1 MERWKDAYGYPS
13 YEISTNGVIRNKNT
27 KKIKT
32 TYLDNDGYEKASLY
46 KKENGD
52 KISNRVLVHRLMC
65 ETFLGGSHP
74 NLQVNHINGVKDD
87 NRIENLE
94 WAIPKENVLHSY
106 NKNKRRPSGGRGPI
120 KRVYVVETGK
130 IYENLHEC
138 AKDIGSD
145 SGNISKCLHGVIP
158 SVKGYHII
166 YAEERNDFLYPHQK
180 EALNKMFNGCVL
192 NGTVG
197 SGKSRVG
204 LYYYFR
210 RYGGSMEPEYRMM
223 RPKPK
228 PADLYILTTAKKR
241 NDMEWEEEM
250 TPFLLSTDQKRNVC
264 GNKVVID
271 SWQNIKKYS
280 NVKNAFFIFD
290 ENKINGKGVWAKSFL
305 TITKN
310 NEWIILSAS
319 NGDRIEDYET
329 LFIAE
334 GFVKNRTEFR
344 EQFLVYSR
352 YTNFPM
358 VTGYRNER
366 RFFRCRDKILIDMDF
381 KRKTIPHHEDIFVEY
396 DHKKYKDVVRTRW
409 DIYKD
414 EPIQQA
420 SGLCLVLR
428 RVVNEDPSRE
438 NAILDILKDHPK
450 AIIFYNFD
458 TELEILLNIS
468 YQKGTEIAQYN
479 GHKHEPIPK
488 GNRWVYLVNYNACEA
503 WNTIRTNCMIFYSQ
517 NYSYKVMLQAS
528 GRIDRLNT
536 PYTDLY
542 YYHLKSHSGIDLA
555 ISRALSQKKKFN
567 ERKFTKWD

>member
-1 MERWKDAYGYPS
+1 MEKWKDIDGLCENTRKSAYKQQKILSKKPRTEKQIES
-13 YEISTNGVIRNKNT
+13 ARRNITLTNK
-27 KKIKT
+27 
-32 TYLDNDGYEKASLY
+32 
-46 KKENGD
+46 
-52 KISNRVLVHRLMC
+52 
-65 ETFLGGSHP
+65 
-74 NLQVNHINGVKDD
+74 
-87 NRIENLE
+87 
-94 WAIPKENVLHSY
+94 
-106 NKNKRRPSGGRGPI
+106 KRRTR
-120 KRVYVVETGK
+120 
-130 IYENLHEC
+130 
-138 AKDIGSD
+138 
-145 SGNISKCLHGVIP
+145 
-158 SVKGYHII
+158 
-166 YAEERNDFLYPHQK
+166 DFLYFHQK
-180 EALNKMFNGCVL
+180 EALKKMFNGCVL

-204 LYYYFR
+204 LYYYFQR
-210 RYGGSMEPEYRMM
+210 NGGSIDPEYIPMSP
-223 RPKPK
+223 RPM
-228 PADLYILTTAKKR
+228 DLYILTTAKKR
-241 NDMEWEEEM
+241 NDLEWEGEL
-250 TPFLLSTDQKRNVC
+250 TPFLLSTDPKQNKFY
-264 GNKVVID
+264 GNKIVVD
-271 SWQNIKKYS
+271 SWQNIKKYDDIE
-280 NVKNAFFIFD
+280 NAFFIFD
-290 ENKINGKGVWAKSFL
+290 ENKINGKGAWAKSFL
-305 TITKN
+305 KITKH

-334 GFVKNRTEFR
+334 GFVKNRTDFR
-344 EQFLVYSR
+344 EQFLIYSR

-468 YQKGTEIAQYN
+468 YQKGTKVAQYN

-488 GNRWVYLVNYNACEA
+488 GNKWVYLVNYNACEA
-503 WNTIRTNCMIFYSQ
+503 WNTTRTNCMIFYSQ

-542 YYHLKSHSGIDLA
+542 YYHLKSRSGIDLA

>member
-1 MERWKDAYGYPS
+1 MEKWKD
-13 YEISTNGVIRNKNT
+13 I
-27 KKIKT
+27 
-32 TYLDNDGYEKASLY
+32 DGFPDY
-46 KKENGD
+46 
-52 KISNRVLVHRLMC
+52 KISSEGKILRISKNYYLKPCLDKSIGYFVVNLYDTKGRPHRKFLHRLIA
-65 ETFLGGSHP
+65 EAFIP
-74 NLQVNHINGVKDD
+74 NPENKRTVNHIDGNKS
-87 NRIENLE
+87 NNELSNLE
-94 WAIPKENVLHSY
+94 WVTDSENMLHAFSHGLCENTRKSAY
-106 NKNKRRPSGGRGPI
+106 KQQKILSKKPRTEKQIESARRNITLINKKRRTR
-120 KRVYVVETGK
+120 
-130 IYENLHEC
+130 
-138 AKDIGSD
+138 
-145 SGNISKCLHGVIP
+145 
-158 SVKGYHII
+158 
-166 YAEERNDFLYPHQK
+166 DFLYFHQK
-180 EALNKMFNGCVL
+180 EALKKMFNGCVL

-204 LYYYFR
+204 LYYYFQR
-210 RYGGSMEPEYRMM
+210 NGGSIDPEYIPMSP
-223 RPKPK
+223 RPM
-228 PADLYILTTAKKR
+228 DLYILTTAKKR
-241 NDMEWEEEM
+241 NDLEWEGELA
-250 TPFLLSTDQKRNVC
+250 PFLLSTDPKQNKFY
-264 GNKVVID
+264 GNKIVVD
-271 SWQNIKKYS
+271 SWQNIKKYDGIE
-280 NVKNAFFIFD
+280 NAFFIFD

-542 YYHLKSHSGIDLA
+542 YYHLKSRSGIDLA

-567 ERKFTKWD
+567 ERKFAKWD

>member
-1 MERWKDAYGYPS
+1 ME
-13 YEISTNGVIRNKNT
+13 
-27 KKIKT
+27 
-32 TYLDNDGYEKASLY
+32 
-46 KKENGD
+46 
-52 KISNRVLVHRLMC
+52 
-65 ETFLGGSHP
+65 
-74 NLQVNHINGVKDD
+74 Q
-87 NRIENLE
+87 
-94 WAIPKENVLHSY
+94 
-106 NKNKRRPSGGRGPI
+106 
-120 KRVYVVETGK
+120 
-130 IYENLHEC
+130 
-138 AKDIGSD
+138 
-145 SGNISKCLHGVIP
+145 

-334 GFVKNRTEFR
+334 GFVKNRSDFR
-344 EQFLVYSR
+344 EQFLIYSR

-366 RFFRCRDKILIDMDF
+366 KFFRYRDRILIDMDF
-381 KRKTIPHHEDIFVEY
+381 QRNTVPHHEDIYVDY
-396 DHKKYKDVVRTRW
+396 NVKIYKDVIRNRW
-409 DIYKD
+409 DIFKD

-428 RVVNEDPSRE
+428 RIINEDPSRKE
-438 NAILDILKDHPK
+438 AILRILKEHST
-450 AIIFYNFD
+450 AVIFYNFD
-458 TELEILLNIS
+458 TELNILLNLN
-468 YQKGTEIAQYN
+468 YPKGTKVAQYN

-488 GNRWVYLVNYNACEA
+488 GNKWVYLVNYNACEA
-503 WNTIRTNCMIFYSQ
+503 WNTTRTNCMIFYSQ

-542 YYHLKSHSGIDLA
+542 YYHLKSRSGIDLG

>member
-1 MERWKDAYGYPS
+1 MEKWKDIDGFPDYKINSEGKILRISKNYYLKPCLDKSIGYFVVNL
-13 YEISTNGVIRNKNT
+13 YDT
-27 KKIKT
+27 KGRPRRKF
-32 TYLDNDGYEKASLY
+32 L
-46 KKENGD
+46 
-52 KISNRVLVHRLMC
+52 HRLIA
-65 ETFLGGSHP
+65 EAFIP
-74 NLQVNHINGVKDD
+74 NPENKRTVNHIDGNKS
-87 NRIENLE
+87 NNELSNLE
-94 WAIPKENVLHSY
+94 WATDSENMLHAFSHGLCENTRKSAY
-106 NKNKRRPSGGRGPI
+106 KQQKILSKKPRTENQIESARRNITLTNKKRRTR
-120 KRVYVVETGK
+120 
-130 IYENLHEC
+130 
-138 AKDIGSD
+138 
-145 SGNISKCLHGVIP
+145 
-158 SVKGYHII
+158 
-166 YAEERNDFLYPHQK
+166 DFLYFHQK
-180 EALNKMFNGCVL
+180 EALKKMFNGCVL

-204 LYYYFR
+204 LYYYFQR
-210 RYGGSMEPEYRMM
+210 NGGSINPEYIPMTP
-223 RPKPK
+223 RPM
-228 PADLYILTTAKKR
+228 DLYILTTAKKR
-241 NDMEWEEEM
+241 NDLEWEGELS
-250 TPFLLSTDQKRNVC
+250 PFLLSTDPKQNKFY
-264 GNKVVID
+264 GNKIVVD
-271 SWQNIKKYS
+271 SWQNIKKYDD
-280 NVKNAFFIFD
+280 VENAFFIFD

-305 TITKN
+305 KITKH

-468 YQKGTEIAQYN
+468 YQKGTKVAQYN

-488 GNRWVYLVNYNACEA
+488 GNKWVYLVNYNACEA
-503 WNTIRTNCMIFYSQ
+503 WNTTRTNCMIFYSQ

-542 YYHLKSHSGIDLA
+542 YYHLKSRSGIDLA

-567 ERKFTKWD
+567 ERKFAKWD